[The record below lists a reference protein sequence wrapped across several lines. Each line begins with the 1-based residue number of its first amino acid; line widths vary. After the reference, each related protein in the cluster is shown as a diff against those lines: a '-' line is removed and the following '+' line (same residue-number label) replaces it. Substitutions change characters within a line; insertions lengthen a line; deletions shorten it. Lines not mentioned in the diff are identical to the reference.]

1 MRKNEIKKE
10 QNLRRMTSTTRD
22 LKDTQDRKSLQKE
35 LEKTEIRWLYP
46 SDSKGMS
53 VYLPPLIARECLS
66 GRGGGA

>member
-35 LEKTEIRWLYP
+35 LEKTIVFIFEFFQDWVSLC
-46 SDSKGMS
+46 SH
-53 VYLPPLIARECLS
+53 CLS
-66 GRGGGA
+66 